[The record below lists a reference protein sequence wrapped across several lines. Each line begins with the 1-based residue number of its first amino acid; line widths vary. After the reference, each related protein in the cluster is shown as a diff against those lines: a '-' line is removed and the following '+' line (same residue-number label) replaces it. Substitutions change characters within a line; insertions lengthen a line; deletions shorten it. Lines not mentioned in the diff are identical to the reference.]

1 MSEPVHG
8 TYCILSMWVTDQ
20 YYPVLCG
27 TDTTYTCTPEMIER
41 TGPTSGMAR
50 QWFRRLEEH
59 KSTVT
64 GLTKVENDTALTF
77 WYMLQTGIRRQTQ
90 LFKQTFADA
99 AGNFKSLTGYA
110 LIGTQSINGPV
121 ADFSSGSID
130 IFWDGEPS
138 MDVIAPPSGFGEVE
152 DPLYIPI
159 VADEISVHHALLE
172 QTGVEILQVR
182 RNGLSLTPTTGTP
195 GNQEYKFVGG
205 AGNGN
210 IFTDVNVPYVLGEQ
224 PIYVLYKL

>member
-1 MSEPVHG
+1 MAEPVFG
-8 TYCILSMWVTDQ
+8 TNCILSMWVTDQ

-27 TDTTYTCTPEMIER
+27 TDTTYVCTPEMIER
-41 TGPTSGMAR
+41 TGPTSGPAR

-64 GLTKVENDTALTF
+64 GLTKIDNDATLTF
-77 WYMLQTGIRRQTQ
+77 WYMLQTGIRREAQ

-99 AGNFKSLTGYA
+99 AGNFKSLTGNA

-121 ADFSSGSID
+121 NEFSTASIE
-130 IFWDGEPS
+130 IFWDGEPT
-138 MDVIAPPSGFGEVE
+138 MDVIPPPSQGIVQ
-152 DPLYIPI
+152 DPLYISI
-159 VADEISVHHALLE
+159 VDGAISVSNVLLE

-195 GNQEYKFVGG
+195 GNQEFRFTGG
-205 AGNGN
+205 AGNGT
-210 IFTDVNVPYVLGEQ
+210 IETDVNVPYVAGEQ

>member
-8 TYCILSMWVTDQ
+8 THCILSMWDTDQ

-27 TDTTYTCTPEMIER
+27 TDTTYVCTPEMIER
-41 TGPTSGMAR
+41 TGPSSGPAR
-50 QWFRRLEEH
+50 QWFRRIEEH
-59 KSTVT
+59 RSSVT

-77 WYMLQTGIRRQTQ
+77 WYLLQTAKRRESQ

-99 AGNFKSLTGYA
+99 DGNFKSITGQA

-121 ADFSSGSID
+121 DEFSTATIE
-130 IFWDGEPS
+130 ILWDGEPS
-138 MDVIAPPSGFGEVE
+138 MDVIAPPSTGVVQ
-152 DPLYIPI
+152 DPLYIA
-159 VADEISVHHALLE
+159 VVDGEISVSHILLE

-182 RNGLSLTPTTGTP
+182 RNGRSQVPTSGTP
-195 GNQEYKFVGG
+195 GNDEFKFVGG
-205 AGNGN
+205 AGNGD
-210 IFTDVNVPYVLGEQ
+210 IFTDVNVPYVSGEQ